1 MLSVKRFFHLL
12 LLSCCCALPVAAGL
26 GCGAKIVQ
34 YPEDHDRYLRIDR
47 AVNSLREAYV
57 KKNLSG
63 MASLMVP
70 MEQLER
76 MQKEAEADFETYQ
89 EIALNFT
96 PERIMI
102 DGDDIDVY
110 VHWQGLW
117 KKDPDDPGLRQRGHT
132 RLQWVGTQSILLR
145 GVQGD
150 TPFGVRS
157 RQAVTDSTPS
167 SSSSTKK

>member
-1 MLSVKRFFHLL
+1 M
-12 LLSCCCALPVAAGL
+12 AAGL
-26 GCGAKIVQ
+26 GCGAKVVQ

-47 AVNSLREAYV
+47 AVDSLREAYV
-57 KKNLSG
+57 KKDLSG

-76 MQKEAEADFETYQ
+76 VQKEAQADFDAFQ
-89 EIALNFT
+89 DIALNFT

-102 DGDDIDVY
+102 DGDDIDVD

-117 KKDPDDPGLRQRGHT
+117 KKDPDDPGLRQRGHM

-157 RQAVTDSTPS
+157 RQAVTDSTPAS
-167 SSSSTKK
+167 KKK

>member
-1 MLSVKRFFHLL
+1 MLTHRVLHLL
-12 LLSCCCALPVAAGL
+12 LLSCCLVFPVAAGM
-26 GCGAKIVQ
+26 GCSGKVIQ
-34 YPEDHDRYLRIDR
+34 YPEDHERYLRIDR
-47 AVNSLREAYV
+47 AVDSLRAAYV
-57 KKNLSG
+57 KKDLSS

-76 MQKEAEADFETYQ
+76 VQKEAQNDFDTFQ
-89 EIALNFT
+89 EIVLNFT

-110 VHWQGLW
+110 VHWQGWW

-132 RLQWVGTQSILLR
+132 RLQWVGTQAVLLR

-150 TPFGVRS
+150 TPFGVKS

-167 SSSSTKK
+167 SNKK